1 MEAQRNKTINPVA
14 LLVRQQSWDS
24 NSSLFEPESQP
35 LLPYTIFSKMLSLFG
50 EEYIFKKSLLF
61 LFGKFILIIKKLK
74 TQVT

>member
-1 MEAQRNKTINPVA
+1 MEAQRYKTINPVV

-24 NSSLFEPESQP
+24 NSSLLEPESQP